1 MFKVN
6 SKDTTPCSS
15 VFIVNFEQ
23 VNSSCVRALTYPNK
37 LLFYITLQCFNPLI
51 WFLNV
56 DTPTDM
62 ELRDFLEEISL
73 MKMIGF
79 HKNIVNFIGCSTI
92 LKPFFLVLELM
103 EHGDLLHFL
112 RKRRAKVSVHASLSV
127 LLILL

>member
-1 MFKVN
+1 
-6 SKDTTPCSS
+6 
-15 VFIVNFEQ
+15 
-23 VNSSCVRALTYPNK
+23 
-37 LLFYITLQCFNPLI
+37 
-51 WFLNV
+51 
-56 DTPTDM
+56 M